1 MTYDKVASY
10 EMYILWSL
18 PIYRDCMCI
27 QPNFH
32 PPTMQLQQVTT
43 CLQSQMFASNL

>member
-18 PIYRDCMCI
+18 SIYMDCMCI

-32 PPTMQLQQVTT
+32 PQTM
-43 CLQSQMFASNL
+43 